1 MLTGCLGDV
10 CIHTMPCRVGRLSCL
25 CGDPG
30 QAARMRLGWAGEV
43 LLGAEP
49 LGMVPNSPTSIRRCC
64 WRSCASLSARPTRP
78 PSTSSTT
85 CWPALT
91 APCGELGGGGGA
103 RSRSLAQGV
112 SGVSHVGPISV
123 FIPAGLS
130 FISTTWQRTTSS
142 ASHPSPRSLR
152 SGWGGAAVPWP
163 IQVQGEAELG
173 SHTNGSHCSP
183 QPEEKQ
189 KATQQFNKLQAAMK
203 VMGISSDEQKAFWL
217 VLGAIYHLGAA
228 GATKGNQ
235 LLRAQRH

>member
-43 LLGAEP
+43 LVGAEP

-91 APCGELGGGGGA
+91 APCGELGGGGGKVTVPGPGGLRGVPRGA
-103 RSRSLAQGV
+103 NLGVYSCRTELHFNHLAENNVFGIAPLSKVAAIGLGGGLRFPGPFRYRGRQSRAPTPMA
-112 SGVSHVGPISV
+112 PIALHS
-123 FIPAGLS
+123 
-130 FISTTWQRTTSS
+130 QRKSRRRPSSSTSS
-142 ASHPSPRSLR
+142 RLP
-152 SGWGGAAVPWP
+152 
-163 IQVQGEAELG
+163 
-173 SHTNGSHCSP
+173 
-183 QPEEKQ
+183 
-189 KATQQFNKLQAAMK
+189 
-203 VMGISSDEQKAFWL
+203 
-217 VLGAIYHLGAA
+217 
-228 GATKGNQ
+228 
-235 LLRAQRH
+235 

>member
-43 LLGAEP
+43 LVGAEP

-91 APCGELGGGGGA
+91 APCGELGGGGGKVTVPGPGGLRGVPRGA
-103 RSRSLAQGV
+103 NLGVYSCRTELHFNHLAENNVFGIAPLSKVAAIGLGGGCGSLAH
-112 SGVSHVGPISV
+112 SGTGGGR
-123 FIPAGLS
+123 AGLPHQWLPLL
-130 FISTTWQRTTSS
+130 STARGKAEGDPAVQQAPGCHEGDGHLQR
-142 ASHPSPRSLR
+142 
-152 SGWGGAAVPWP
+152 
-163 IQVQGEAELG
+163 
-173 SHTNGSHCSP
+173 
-183 QPEEKQ
+183 
-189 KATQQFNKLQAAMK
+189 
-203 VMGISSDEQKAFWL
+203 
-217 VLGAIYHLGAA
+217 
-228 GATKGNQ
+228 
-235 LLRAQRH
+235 